1 MMMMKMMS
9 FILIKSD
16 ADDESSRRKPL
27 STLSKFTLRI
37 RFNSN
42 RGDACYLYPMRLVY
56 FIYYLSVEMFDQSN
70 HDDL

>member
-37 RFNSN
+37 RFSLNEC
-42 RGDACYLYPMRLVY
+42 DTCFLYPMKL
-56 FIYYLSVEMFDQSN
+56 DQSN
-70 HDDL
+70 HDQL